1 MLKHNPFSQ
10 DSLKQSEL
18 EKFVVKETLQNN
30 PFYYSQMCSN
40 PLFFCKSVLDD
51 LLKSKLVIKY
61 KLNIVFN
68 QHKYIYFI

>member
-30 PFYYSQMCSN
+30 PFHYSQMCSN
-40 PLFFCKSVLDD
+40 PHDFCKSVLDD

-68 QHKYIYFI
+68 